1 MANHKLG
8 RRDVD
13 CHETD
18 VIMSDSADEVV
29 TLVLDNGS
37 IAAATRAATQSL
49 AAKAVVS
56 VTSIPIS

>member
-8 RRDVD
+8 RRGVD
-13 CHETD
+13 CDETD
-18 VIMSDSADEVV
+18 LIMSNSADEVV

-37 IAAATRAATQSL
+37 IAAATQTL
-49 AAKAVVS
+49 EAKAVVS

>member
-1 MANHKLG
+1 MANHNLG

-13 CHETD
+13 CDETD
-18 VIMSDSADEVV
+18 VIMSNSADEVV

-37 IAAATRAATQSL
+37 IAAATQTL

>member
-13 CHETD
+13 CDETD
-18 VIMSDSADEVV
+18 LTMSDSADEIV
-29 TLVLDNGS
+29 TLALENGS
-37 IAAATRAATQSL
+37 IAAATQTL

>member
-18 VIMSDSADEVV
+18 LITSDSADEVI

-37 IAAATRAATQSL
+37 VAAASQTL

>member
-1 MANHKLG
+1 MANHNLG

-13 CHETD
+13 CDEAD
-18 VIMSDSADEVV
+18 VIMSNSADEVV

-37 IAAATRAATQSL
+37 IAAATQTL